1 MLLLLFSEL
10 REKLAQLEERIL
22 LCHQHL
28 DTQHEQQQQQQ
39 QQLAQEQHQQQQQR
53 VDSQIQ
59 VLKFESVSII

>member
-28 DTQHEQQQQQQ
+28 ETQHEQQQQ

-53 VDSQIQ
+53 VDSQVQ
-59 VLKFESVSII
+59 VLKFKSVSII

>member
-28 DTQHEQQQQQQ
+28 ETQHEQQQ

-53 VDSQIQ
+53 VDSQVQ